1 MTLVLLWGLEGEAPL
16 TLVREALTRK
26 GVPTA
31 VLDQREILQT
41 EIELRV
47 DGTVTGLVRTPGQ
60 RIDLE
65 TVSGLYVRPYDTRH
79 LPAVRQ
85 AGPGSAAWRHAT
97 AVEYALWCWAEVAP
111 GVVVNRP
118 AAQASNGSKPYQLD
132 LIRRA
137 GFAVPETLITTDP
150 QAAQSFWERHG
161 AVIYKSVSS
170 VRSQVTRLGP
180 RDRPRLE
187 HVAWCPTQF
196 QAFVPGHDY
205 RVHVA
210 GREVFASRISAPVDD
225 YRYPGDQEV
234 EVRPAGVPPELAR
247 RCRRLAHGL
256 GLPLAGID
264 LRCTPD
270 GEWYCFEV
278 NPSPGFAYYERA
290 TGQPISQAI
299 ARLLAGDGSQRDP

>member
-1 MTLVLLWGLEGEAPL
+1 VTLVLLWGTVGEPPL
-16 TLVREALTRK
+16 RLVKDALSRQ

-31 VLDQREILQT
+31 VLDQRAILQT
-41 EIELRV
+41 EIELHV
-47 DGTVTGLVRTPGQ
+47 DGTVSGEVRTPGQ
-60 RIDLE
+60 RVDLA
-65 TVSGLYVRPYDTRH
+65 TVGGLYVRPYDTRH

-111 GVVVNRP
+111 GVVLNRP
-118 AAQASNGSKPYQLD
+118 AAQASNASKPYQLD

-150 QAAQSFWERHG
+150 DAALSFWERHR

-170 VRSQVTRLGP
+170 VRCQVTRLCP
-180 RDRPRLE
+180 RDRPRME
-187 HVAWCPTQF
+187 HVTWCPTQF
-196 QAFVPGHDY
+196 QAYVPGLDY
-205 RVHVA
+205 RVHVV
-210 GREVFASRISAPVDD
+210 GREIFASQVSAPADD
-225 YRYPGDQEV
+225 YRYPGEHEV
-234 EVRPAGVPPELAR
+234 DVRPCTVPSDVSR
-247 RCRRLAHGL
+247 RCRRLAHSL

-299 ARLLAGDGSQRDP
+299 ARLLAGVGGESDP

>member
-1 MTLVLLWGLEGEAPL
+1 MTLVLLWGIESETPL
-16 TLVREALTRK
+16 TLVRDALARQ

-41 EIELRV
+41 EIELHV
-47 DGTVTGLVRTPGQ
+47 DGAVSGHVRTP
-60 RIDLE
+60 RRCVDLAS
-65 TVSGLYVRPYDTRH
+65 VSGLYVRPYDTRH

-85 AGPGSAAWRHAT
+85 AGPASPAWRHAT

-137 GFAVPETLITTDP
+137 GLAVPETLVTTDP
-150 QAAQSFWERHG
+150 AAARAFWERHG
-161 AVIYKSVSS
+161 SVIYKSVSS
-170 VRSQVTRLGP
+170 ARSRVTRLGP

-196 QAFVPGHDY
+196 QAHIPGQDV
-205 RVHVA
+205 RLHVV
-210 GREVFASRISAPVDD
+210 GREVFASQISAPVDD
-225 YRYPGDQEV
+225 YRYPGEQEV
-234 EVRPAGVPPELAR
+234 EVLPAGVPPDLAR
-247 RCRRLAHGL
+247 RCRRLAHSL

-290 TGQPISQAI
+290 TGQPISAAI
-299 ARLLAGDGSQRDP
+299 ARLLAGAGARSDR